1 MTTMSS
7 GAPPLRPRGC
17 RGRGRRGDAPD
28 DADGAP
34 PPPSQRGHRGT
45 VAPTI
50 GIRRRRLRTNVTIG
64 GASEASSAGAA
75 ASASAS
81 DAVDGRHCDG
91 RTDRRSAGE
100 DGEVS
105 GERERREGGRAGNSW

>member
-1 MTTMSS
+1 MRRAKS
-7 GAPPLRPRGC
+7 LRIGVHHADAVVWEPVC
-17 RGRGRRGDAPD
+17 RT
-28 DADGAP
+28 
-34 PPPSQRGHRGT
+34 H
-45 VAPTI
+45 
-50 GIRRRRLRTNVTIG
+50 LRTNVTIG

-105 GERERREGGRAGNSW
+105 GERERREGGRAGTSW